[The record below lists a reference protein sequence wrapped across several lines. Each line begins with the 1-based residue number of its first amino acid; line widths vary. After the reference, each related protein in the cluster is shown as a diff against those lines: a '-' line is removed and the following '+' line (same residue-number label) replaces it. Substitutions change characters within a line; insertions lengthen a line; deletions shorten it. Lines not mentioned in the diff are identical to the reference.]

1 MGDNFEGR
9 MDDARRRLAEVR
21 AAGTAVDASAGAVVG
36 ASAGAVVN
44 ASASAVV
51 NASAGAAVDGA
62 GPGAAT
68 VAIGR
73 AGDDAVEATAVR
85 GRLRTITLA
94 PQLMRRSDAE
104 VAELVIEAVNQALQ
118 RSQADML
125 AGSGTDVPSLA
136 GLETRVEQLRDQG
149 ERAMY
154 EIQNG
159 LNRAI
164 SKVGDRT
171 GLSGDTSSQGLEQ
184 LLGSLAD
191 TLRLAQSATRS
202 SPAGATV
209 GGRGTDGDGHVIAEV
224 DGGGSVT
231 ELSFGPR
238 AFRLPSIDLAEHV
251 VTAINAALTDV
262 EAAVTAQST
271 VDFAELRRRV
281 AEVQEASVRQMTQLT
296 TSLTGIMS
304 SIREP

>member
-9 MDDARRRLAEVR
+9 IDDARRRLAEVR
-21 AAGTAVDASAGAVVG
+21 AAGAAVTASTGTALDAPAGAMVDASAAAMVDASAGAT
-36 ASAGAVVN
+36 
-44 ASASAVV
+44 
-51 NASAGAAVDGA
+51 VDGD
-62 GPGAAT
+62 GSGTT
-68 VAIGR
+68 VEAVGR
-73 AGDDAVEATAVR
+73 AGDDAVEATALR
-85 GRLRTITLA
+85 GRLRTVTLA

-104 VAELVIEAVNQALQ
+104 VAELVTDAVNRALQ
-118 RSQADML
+118 RSRADML
-125 AGSGTDVPSLA
+125 AGAGGDVPSLA

-154 EIQNG
+154 EIQTG

-184 LLGSLAD
+184 LLGSLAG
-191 TLRLAQSATRS
+191 TLRLAQSVTRS
-202 SPAGATV
+202 RPAGTAD
-209 GGRGTDGDGHVIAEV
+209 GGRGTDGEGHVTAEV

-238 AFRLPSIDLAEHV
+238 AFRLPSIDLAEHM

-262 EAAVTAQST
+262 EATVTAQST